1 MNLILGEMSYL
12 LFASQRVSSKK
23 IEKQGFNFQFNNI
36 CKSLEDLYLVQS
48 QNDQSNGIMAKE
60 YV

>member
-1 MNLILGEMSYL
+1 MKGILGEMSYL

-23 IEKQGFNFQFNNI
+23 IEGSGFIFHYKNI
-36 CKSLEDLYLVQS
+36 SNALEDLFEVEERSDNIY
-48 QNDQSNGIMAKE
+48 NKE